1 MNYDNPTP
9 IKITVEGGLNPQ
21 RKLELTMSSFAD
33 INDWIDTFKTILI
46 HQTFAEDTV
55 KELFEED
62 YDNISDELNDDIEIS
77 SKPHQFKWKNEF

>member
-1 MNYDNPTP
+1 MNYEKLTP
-9 IKITVEGGLNPQ
+9 IKITVEGGLNPD

-33 INDWIDTFKTILI
+33 INDWVEAFKTVLI

-62 YDNISDELNDDIEIS
+62 CDCIAEDNDININCRS
-77 SKPHQFKWKNEF
+77 PQFDWKNEF

>member
-1 MNYDNPTP
+1 MNYDKPTP
-9 IKITVEGGLNPQ
+9 IRITVEGGFNPY

-33 INDWIDTFKTILI
+33 INDWIDAFKTILI

-62 YDNISDELNDDIEIS
+62 CS
-77 SKPHQFKWKNEF
+77 SIPEEEEVNVQCTPSQFKWKNEF